1 MIMFRTVV
9 KPKKEFPELPRLTCP
24 YVSLSSAVPFLSR
37 FRT

>member
-9 KPKKEFPELPRLTCP
+9 KPKKELSELPRLPCP